1 MENATEWKP
10 EYYSQTTLKS
20 FGFTAKMIETML
32 SEPIL
37 KDNPHYRCAA
47 PMKLWLITEV
57 EVVMQT
63 DEFKEAVQKRESRR
77 QGAAKAVE
85 TKRAKLHAEIEA
97 KIQKIK
103 VEVLTIGQLRNEA
116 IADRQAW
123 YDMDWENCCDAA
135 SADEPTIKRWMV
147 NYVRHNLTSY
157 DDVLYRMSGKV
168 GCQDEYLTYKFAV
181 LDKIAEAYPK
191 LKQEC
196 NQQKQRTQSEHDM
209 RMAYLTRK

>member
-1 MENATEWKP
+1 MEKAEEWKP

-57 EVVMQT
+57 DAVMQT
-63 DEFKEAVQKRESRR
+63 DEFKEAVAKRESRR

-103 VEVLTIGQLRNEA
+103 VKVLPMGQLRDKA

-123 YDMDWENCCDAA
+123 YDMDWENCCDAS
-135 SADEPTIKRWMV
+135 SADESTVKRWMV

-168 GCQDEYLTYKFAV
+168 GCHNEYLTYKFAV
-181 LDKIAEAYPK
+181 LDKIAAAYPK

-196 NQQKQRTQSEHDM
+196 NQQKQRTQTEHDM
-209 RMAYLTRK
+209 RMAYLTQR

>member
-1 MENATEWKP
+1 MDKTTEWKP
-10 EYYSQTTLKS
+10 EYYSQSTLKE
-20 FGFTAKMIETML
+20 FGFTTKMIETML
-32 SEPIL
+32 SEPVL

-57 EVVMQT
+57 DAVMQT
-63 DEFKEAVQKRESRR
+63 DEFKKAVAKRESRR

-85 TKRAKLHAEIEA
+85 TKRAKLHAEIET

-103 VEVLTIGQLRNEA
+103 VEVLPMSQLRDEA

-123 YDMDWENCCDAA
+123 YDMDWENDCDAA

-168 GCQDEYLTYKFAV
+168 GCHNEYLTYKFTV

-196 NQQKQRTQSEHDM
+196 NQQKQRTQTEHDM
-209 RMAYLTRK
+209 RMAYLTRR

>member
-1 MENATEWKP
+1 
-10 EYYSQTTLKS
+10 
-20 FGFTAKMIETML
+20 MI
-32 SEPIL
+32 
-37 KDNPHYRCAA
+37 
-47 PMKLWLITEV
+47 LWIRQQSGNLYITVRQLTEV
-57 EVVMQT
+57 DAVMQT
-63 DEFKEAVQKRESRR
+63 DEFKDAVKKRESRR

-103 VEVLTIGQLRNEA
+103 VKVLPMSQLRDEA

-123 YDMDWENCCDAA
+123 YDMDWDNYCDAT

-168 GCQDEYLTYKFAV
+168 GCHIEYLTYKFAV
-181 LDKIAEAYPK
+181 LDKIAETYPK

-209 RMAYLTRK
+209 RMAYLTRG